1 MLPIIIDLLLV
12 LIVAVSVINGV
23 KKGFIV
29 SISGIV
35 IMIASFYGAGVIA
48 NTYSDRFKP
57 MIEPTVSKFVDSSVL
72 EAKKEQAN
80 SNTASSAKD
89 ELSTLGLDSLLKMG
103 LFEGTAQKIIEELKG
118 TVTTV
123 GQDFKKAVSN
133 KVTSSVAYILT
144 FMVAYLLMT
153 IVLFL
158 VMRVLDAAFRLPG
171 LGLLNSAGGFALG
184 AVKGMLIL
192 FVIAWAMRY
201 FGGIFP
207 DETADKTVF
216 LKWLM
221 RNNLLAAFFGV

>member
-1 MLPIIIDLLLV
+1 MLPVIIDVVLI
-12 LIVAVSVINGV
+12 LIVAVSVLNGV
-23 KKGFIV
+23 KRGFIL

-35 IMIASFYGAGVIA
+35 IMIASFYAAGMIA

-72 EAKKEQAN
+72 EAKQQ
-80 SNTASSAKD
+80 ASSNISGAAKD
-89 ELSTLGLDSLLKMG
+89 ELSTVGLDSLLKMG
-103 LFEGTAQKIIEELKG
+103 LFEGTAQKIIDDLKG
-118 TVTTV
+118 SVTTV

-184 AVKGMLIL
+184 AAKGMLLL
-192 FVIAWAMRY
+192 FAIAWAMRY

-207 DETADKTVF
+207 DETVDKTVF

-221 RNNLLAAFFGV
+221 KNNLLAAFFGV